1 MNPLRLLLVDD
12 HEIFLEGLANLLSTS
27 SDIEIIGKAFD
38 GAEAFEFLQEQ
49 QPDIL
54 LTDLNMPKMNGIE
67 LVRKVKE
74 HFPEIKILVL
84 TMHNDRPTISEIMMA
99 EAEGYV
105 LKNSSKKE
113 LLTAIEK
120 IGEGSTYYS
129 NEVMSILLERIKKEQ
144 KKLEAEHML
153 TEREL
158 EILEL
163 ISQEKSS
170 REIAEDLFISIR
182 TVDTHRKNLLK
193 KANANTVIGLLKFGV
208 HYGLVS
214 MN

>member
-67 LVRKVKE
+67 LVRKVKQQ
-74 HFPEIKILVL
+74 FPEIKILVL

>member
-1 MNPLRLLLVDD
+1 MNQVKLLLVDD
-12 HEIFLEGLANLLSTS
+12 HEIFLEGLENLLSNS
-27 SDIEIIGKAFD
+27 PDIEIIGKAFD
-38 GAEAFEFLQEQ
+38 GEKAFEFIQEQ

-54 LTDLNMPKMNGIE
+54 LTDLNMPKMDGME

-120 IGEGSTYYS
+120 ISEGSTYYS

-193 KANANTVIGLLKFGV
+193 KANTNTVIGLLKFGV